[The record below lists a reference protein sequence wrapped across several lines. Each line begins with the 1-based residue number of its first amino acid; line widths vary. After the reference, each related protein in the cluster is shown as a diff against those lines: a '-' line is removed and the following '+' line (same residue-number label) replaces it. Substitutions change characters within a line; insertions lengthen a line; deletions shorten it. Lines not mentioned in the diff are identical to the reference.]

1 MIASLFSTFR
11 RWFTSGQQSFVM
23 QIRAGSKTIT
33 GNRSNNEDNLHAD
46 PDQRFFLVA
55 DGMGGQ
61 SAGEKASALAMEIIP
76 QHLAKI
82 DWTRAS
88 SDQAVQAIDSAIAAA
103 NSEILALGELDP
115 KFHNM
120 GTTVT
125 FLVRAGNDILVGGV
139 GDSRTYLLRGGK
151 IELLTTDHSLV
162 QALLDAG
169 TITADEALTH
179 RYKNVLYRYLGEK
192 TGGNPTSP
200 RHIEVRPGDRFVLC
214 TDGVTG
220 SLNELRLA
228 QILGAGD
235 DPDQIAEQI
244 VQSAY
249 DLGSQDN
256 ITCIVVLVDA
266 A

>member
-1 MIASLFSTFR
+1 
-11 RWFTSGQQSFVM
+11 M

-33 GNRSNNEDNLHAD
+33 GKRSNNEDNLHTD
-46 PDQRFFLVA
+46 DDLRFFLVA

-76 QHLAKI
+76 QHLTRV
-82 DWTRAS
+82 DWSQAGN
-88 SDQAVQAIDSAIAAA
+88 DQAVQAIDTAIAAA

-115 KFHNM
+115 RFHNM

-125 FLVRAGNDILVGGV
+125 FLVRVGDAVYVGGV
-139 GDSRTYLLRGGK
+139 GDSRAYLLRNGK
-151 IELLTTDHSLV
+151 LEQLTTDHSLV

-169 TITADEALTH
+169 TITPEEAVNH

-200 RHIEVRPGDRFVLC
+200 RHIEIRPGDRYVLC

-228 QILGAGD
+228 QLLGTGD
-235 DPDQIAEQI
+235 NPDQIAEQI
-244 VQSAY
+244 VQAAY

-256 ITCIVVLVDA
+256 ITCIVILVDCA
-266 A
+266 

>member
-1 MIASLFSTFR
+1 FSTFR
-11 RWFTSGQQSFVM
+11 RWFSSGQQSCVM

-33 GNRSNNEDNLHAD
+33 GKRSNNEDNLHAD
-46 PDQRFFLVA
+46 PDQRYFLVA

-76 QHLAKI
+76 QQLAKL
-82 DWTRAS
+82 DWNNAS
-88 SDQAVQAIDSAIAAA
+88 SDQAVRAIDTAIAAA

-115 KFHNM
+115 RFHNM

-125 FLVRAGNDILVGGV
+125 FLVRAGDGILVGGV
-139 GDSRTYLLRGGK
+139 GDSRTYLLRNGK
-151 IELLTTDHSLV
+151 LELLTTDHSLV

-169 TITADEALTH
+169 TITPDEALTH

-200 RHIEVRPGDRFVLC
+200 RHIEIRPGDRYVLC

-220 SLNELRLA
+220 SLNELHLA
-228 QILGAGD
+228 QILGSGN
-235 DPDQIAEQI
+235 DPNQIAEQI
-244 VQSAY
+244 VQAAY
-249 DLGSQDN
+249 DMGSQDN
-256 ITCIVVLVDA
+256 ITCIVVLVDGA
-266 A
+266 